1 MSARNKCVSLDPA
14 ATARQR
20 GHDVQVPVSVTNDM
34 CDVARNKYY
43 LASYLR
49 SKVFFI
55 IICSDVQYYPALFTS
70 LVSGY
75 PCCCC
80 CCCCCSFETPPQKRI
95 PRIFA
100 LFNSVP
106 GKPIPK
112 LPRESAMAVQFS
124 SPESRLRS
132 LAERQTV
139 AISQLIK
146 ADSGRSFLARAE
158 RVSRSLRRRS
168 RPISIR

>member
-1 MSARNKCVSLDPA
+1 MHKK
-14 ATARQR
+14 
-20 GHDVQVPVSVTNDM
+20 VTLLRTFVRRYFLLLYVRTSNIIP
-34 CDVARNKYY
+34 RY
-43 LASYLR
+43 LLR
-49 SKVFFI
+49 SSQAI
-55 IICSDVQYYPALFTS
+55 PICF
-70 LVSGY
+70 
-75 PCCCC
+75 CCCFFFFC
-80 CCCCCSFETPPQKRI
+80 CYCSFETPPRKRI

-100 LFNSVP
+100 LYNSVP
-106 GKPIPK
+106 GKSIPK